1 MFYLFALVGYHR
13 DSFLRTGTEALNQC
27 DTENVA
33 VKVTTYKKDA
43 SKDNFSDLLGSETDD
58 FVVLTE
64 NDVPGS
70 SLNGKQPHELNVI
83 QLKRWLACR
92 GRSSDKKKIRAY

>member
-1 MFYLFALVGYHR
+1 M
-13 DSFLRTGTEALNQC
+13 TEASNQR

-33 VKVTTYKKDA
+33 VKVTTYEKDA
-43 SKDNFSDLLGSETDD
+43 SKDNFSDFLGSETDD

-83 QLKRWLACR
+83 QLKRWLACHGAPVT
-92 GRSSDKKKIRAY
+92 GRKPELIERYYISQPYNVTYAQTV

>member
-1 MFYLFALVGYHR
+1 MTKVSNQH
-13 DSFLRTGTEALNQC
+13 GTENAAIM
-27 DTENVA
+27 VS
-33 VKVTTYKKDA
+33 TYEKDA
-43 SKDNFSDLLGSETDD
+43 SKDNSGDLLGAESDN

-70 SLNGKQPHELNVI
+70 SLNGKLPHALNVI

-92 GRSSDKKKIRAY
+92 GAPVTGRKPELIERYDTLQPCTM